1 MNLFTRFTTAL
12 LIAGVLLQ
20 AAERFDN
27 LVRGEFFSGFAGNKE
42 ALAHAMKVC
51 EETLAEN
58 PKHAEAMVWHG
69 CGNMFLSSQAF
80 RTGDF
85 ENGGQLWGK
94 GLREMQAAVT
104 LAPDDVAVVIPRGAT
119 LLAASANAPEPQG
132 RPLLEQGVKDYEH
145 VRELQKAHFDQLSGH
160 SKGELLFG
168 LADGYNRLQRKPEA
182 TEAFEALLAVGEASG
197 HKKQAEQWLA
207 GRTYEKSSLGCT
219 GCHTG
224 K

>member
-1 MNLFTRFTTAL
+1 MKLFTRFATAF
-12 LIAGVLLQ
+12 LIAGALLQ
-20 AAERFDN
+20 AAERFDM
-27 LVRGEFFSGFAGNKE
+27 LVRAEFFSGFAGNKE
-42 ALAHAMKVC
+42 ALAHAMNVC
-51 EETLAEN
+51 DEVLAEN

-69 CGNMFLSSQAF
+69 SGNMFLSSQAF

-85 ENGGQLWGK
+85 ETGGQLWGK
-94 GLREMQAAVT
+94 GLREMQTAVT

-119 LLAASANAPEPQG
+119 LLAASAKAPEAQG

-145 VRELQKAHFDQLSGH
+145 VRELQKANFDKLSGH
-160 SKGELLFG
+160 SRGELLFG

-182 TEAFEALLAVGEASG
+182 QEAFEALLAVGSASG
-197 HKKQAEQWLA
+197 HKNQAEQWLA
-207 GRTYEKSSLGCT
+207 GGTYEKSSLGCT

>member
-1 MNLFTRFTTAL
+1 MKLFTRFTTAL

-69 CGNMFLSSQAF
+69 SGNMFLSSQAF

-145 VRELQKAHFDQLSGH
+145 VRELQKAHFDSLSGH
-160 SKGELLFG
+160 SRGELLFG